1 MTNKRPKTLDDF
13 PSLTVTHVRRGET
26 SSMGYTEFEVEGTFE
41 RFNQIKETEC
51 TWFWLL
57 IGEHDCLCAQIRS
70 LDKDTGA
77 AVVTCDREKM
87 PDIVGEK
94 LFYLSPYWQAYN
106 IWMVLDPNWGWE
118 RAQFQRV
125 DAVAESYDSQDVS
138 IVDGREVRKWTKLGR
153 ADKKGHESR
162 YYPAQEQSSGVDDP
176 SRIIPSGWDHEHC
189 DLCKAHIDAGVF
201 GNRDPDGRWMCESC
215 YEKYVKPRDLS
226 FVDEL

>member
-1 MTNKRPKTLDDF
+1 MKAKKPKTLNEF
-13 PSLTVTHVRRGET
+13 PYFAVASVRRGET
-26 SSMGYTEFEVEGTFE
+26 SPMGYTEFEVEGTFE
-41 RFNQIKETEC
+41 RFNEIKRTEC

-106 IWMVLDPNWGWE
+106 IWMVLDREWGWKKI
-118 RAQFQRV
+118 QFHAV
-125 DAVAESYDSQDVS
+125 DAVAENYEAPDIS
-138 IVDGREVRKWTKLGR
+138 IVDGREVRKWTKLER

-162 YYPAQEQSSGVDDP
+162 YYPAQDHGSTDQSVQEVFG
-176 SRIIPSGWDHEHC
+176 GWDHEHC
-189 DLCKAHIDAGVF
+189 TLCNEHINSGSF
-201 GNRDPDGRWMCESC
+201 GYCGPDHRWMCESC